1 MLPPMMIPTAD
12 IDHHHHKI
20 SYAVCYNKFCGGT
33 PVTHVRMLFARQ
45 SLGQGRRAGLAMPG
59 LANGLDLMIWPV
71 DEARAAIGSD
81 TPCSICGDALC
92 TAAAA
97 PVSPQ
102 TVYPWSGPFPFA
114 SADDDVN
121 PVASLIQH
129 SGPWTW
135 QFPCAVND
143 RIEVFHAACLLDYL
157 ARHFVDN
164 EPVRCLVTGT
174 GGFPNALNWLA
185 LGRDLFL
192 SLTLSVGVSDMY
204 QRIKDGADGGDDMYI
219 AMQSELRAAW
229 MLARLM
235 AFQLVPL
242 PASSSYNEPL
252 YIHWL
257 LRTAAVGQQWI
268 DHVYDVFVVAD
279 NGGNGGNTDDD
290 SVDALVLRIMSV
302 VLDMLSAGA
311 RPWTDRASGILW
323 RVLQRLAEHGT
334 NVAVVRQLAS
344 VLQQH
349 RHRNN
354 VSFGKSLGA
363 DIEGGGDATTLPAET
378 YIAIVE
384 AGRESPAL
392 AAAWTD
398 VLREA
403 LFNGTFLMPMLMAP
417 GSEHFFRRQPEA
429 LMPTNAA
436 ILRGL
441 SVSRRRQLFSRRC
454 ARRLATVL
462 APGSRPGSASC
473 RHLQMTT
480 RSWPWTRAYSTWI
493 ATLPAFCSFLL
504 MRATLPP
511 TAGTLASCWPTL
523 LHAGKRNALIFS
535 MQRRILTFCCRRRF
549 VTTALMFRHMAT
561 WCFGSCGNSSWTLK
575 NSQWHSGPTS
585 LSPLPTCCGPCSAS
599 RTLDL
604 LMRHQCRR

>member
-1 MLPPMMIPTAD
+1 
-12 IDHHHHKI
+12 
-20 SYAVCYNKFCGGT
+20 
-33 PVTHVRMLFARQ
+33 MLFARQ
-45 SLGQGRRAGLAMPG
+45 ALGQGRRAGLAMPG

-71 DEARAAIGSD
+71 AEARAAIGSD

-157 ARHFVDN
+157 ARHFVDD
-164 EPVRCLVTGT
+164 EPVRCLVTGV

-204 QRIKDGADGGDDMYI
+204 QRIKAGADGGDDMYI

-242 PASSSYNEPL
+242 PSSSSSYNEPL

-268 DHVYDVFVVAD
+268 DHVYDVFVVAND
-279 NGGNGGNTDDD
+279 GNGGNTDDD

-334 NVAVVRQLAS
+334 NVAVVRQLAG

-363 DIEGGGDATTLPAET
+363 DVDGGGDATTLPVET

-417 GSEHFFRRQPEA
+417 GSEFFFHRQPEA
-429 LMPTNAA
+429 LMPTNVA

-441 SVSRRRQLFSRRC
+441 SVARRRQLFLTALCSTLGNAGAGPWLAAWFGVTPPLPDDDDDEAVMALDTCLFELDSDITGILRFLVDAGYLADSRHIGLMLANIITRWQTERIDFFDATPYFEVLLPAA
-454 ARRLATVL
+454 ARGAIDVQAYGDLVL
-462 APGSRPGSASC
+462 RQLGRFVADIEEFSVAQRPGVVAAIADM
-473 RHLQMTT
+473 L
-480 RSWPWTRAYSTWI
+480 RALFRVAYTSSVPQLTQ
-493 ATLPAFCSFLL
+493 LL
-504 MRATLPP
+504 RVAERVQGK
-511 TAGTLASCWPTL
+511 ADTLA
-523 LHAGKRNALIFS
+523 I
-535 MQRRILTFCCRRRF
+535 
-549 VTTALMFRHMAT
+549 
-561 WCFGSCGNSSWTLK
+561 
-575 NSQWHSGPTS
+575 
-585 LSPLPTCCGPCSAS
+585 
-599 RTLDL
+599 RTLVL
-604 LMRHQCRR
+604 EAVQRIRQQ